1 MRLKWPEQ
9 ENVTGKR
16 HSLRASVN
24 GKPALV
30 VTDSLVT
37 THTPQ
42 IQQLPFILC
51 IANWPYA

>member
-9 ENVTGKR
+9 ENMTGKR

-24 GKPALV
+24 GKSALV